1 MITFGEDGLYWHLDH
16 IGVHERTYT
25 AVKSFGPW
33 APPLYYV
40 TMQHG
45 VMTELVQTAV
55 ANGLRLR
62 ANPFDIEPDVFG
74 EHAKPPT
81 LILDVHDW
89 VPRKL
94 SALWRHRTQVGAD
107 NPFRHHHRRAGR
119 ASCSASSNSGGRRSK
134 PAGAPC
140 SNNSAGASHT
150 DAHEHFRHPALPV
163 LRQPPRSGDLLVPR
177 ADGDEIHTGILGCQC
192 CVFPVIDGI
201 PVMHLQPNAT
211 AARELVEQRQPAEA
225 RRAMFG
231 LEDVPA
237 IAERVD
243 ALIASPDA
251 TYRQIVEAFGE
262 HLEGGYFLYR
272 FADPTFI
279 VGHALVRA
287 VGGSV
292 LRDGGRAVD
301 ICGGSGHLTRSLMD
315 LSSPAPVLADLY
327 FAKVWLARRF
337 TAPGCEPV
345 CCDGNSPMPFA
356 RGAFRYAMCSDA
368 FMYIWTKRQFVARPA
383 PPHRRP
389 NEGRAPGAA
398 MISHTHN
405 QCTWT
410 PSHGQPLTPDGYRD
424 LFETIE
430 PRVFGE
436 SGLFADVVR
445 GGPLD
450 LSRVDGEKTLEGE
463 QALAIVASRH
473 PGVFAPHAARTA
485 AGRAGRRIPR
495 QPALRRRNRRR
506 GRGRALPA
514 AFPVRGLRAGIR
526 RLPANIC
533 PTTCPSSRSDLRAAR
548 GRPRPVRTASE
559 LVRRRV
565 VVDIPLTLRRIT

>member
-1 MITFGEDGLYWHLDH
+1 MHTS
-16 IGVHERTYT
+16 T
-25 AVKSFGPW
+25 
-33 APPLYYV
+33 
-40 TMQHG
+40 
-45 VMTELVQTAV
+45 
-55 ANGLRLR
+55 
-62 ANPFDIEPDVFG
+62 FDIMRCPYCG
-74 EHAKPPT
+74 SR
-81 LILDVHDW
+81 LDLV
-89 VPRKL
+89 
-94 SALWRHRTQVGAD
+94 T
-107 NPFRHHHRRAGR
+107 
-119 ASCSASSNSGGRRSK
+119 SSF
-134 PAGAPC
+134 
-140 SNNSAGASHT
+140 
-150 DAHEHFRHPALPV
+150 HET
-163 LRQPPRSGDLLVPR
+163 SGD
-177 ADGDEIHTGILGCQC
+177 DIHTGILGCQC

-201 PVMHLQPNAT
+201 PVMHLQPNAA
-211 AARELVEQRQPAEA
+211 AARELVEQRRPAEA

-368 FMYIWTKRQFVARPA
+368 FMYIWTKRQFVLDMLRLIDDRSKDAR
-383 PPHRRP
+383 
-389 NEGRAPGAA
+389 PGAA

-410 PSHGQPLTPDGYRD
+410 PSHGQPLTPGGYRN
-424 LFETIE
+424 LFENEE

-450 LSRVDGEKTLEGE
+450 LSRVDSEKTLEGE

-473 PGVFAPHAARTA
+473 PGVFVPHALEPPPATPVGEFVVNPLYVAETAEGGEVARY
-485 AGRAGRRIPR
+485 R
-495 QPALRRRNRRR
+495 LRFPSEDYEQEYGACREY
-506 GRGRALPA
+506 LPA
-514 AFPVRGLRAGIR
+514 DVSI
-526 RLPANIC
+526 
-533 PTTCPSSRSDLRAAR
+533 SRSDLQAFAAGLVPPAAR
-548 GRPRPVRTASE
+548 E

-565 VVDIPLTLRRIT
+565 VVDIPQRYGV